1 MVVGTTAESSA
12 GRQNYS
18 KYRDRPYARK
28 AELARRAVTRGRS
41 ANLRLRRQAFA
52 AARAGRPVAWLALV
66 LYRLHVEHPKGVS
79 PTTGRVAAVMAASGD
94 FRSGRRSRPGRA
106 LTAGMLGVSDRTVE
120 RQWRVIE
127 RTGTAVRTKNGD
139 LLSAT
144 QRAQVEADPTER
156 NRWRDRQEWHL
167 VIPEWVKNLP
177 AGVDFAGYERRARE
191 LLAEIAYVS
200 LPYLAAFGNTQ
211 SVENPGADLVVKD
224 RVAPSPKGKV
234 LTYLPLVCS
243 SSQNQPQ
250 NRNNRHVTPQTS
262 PRGNRSETSRKGR
275 SLPTEAVS
283 LARELVARGRFP
295 WLRNTKLPMVAATL
309 SRLATAATPWTAR
322 DVEAEVTRRLATTT
336 FSCPA
341 VPTAPVGY
349 LRWLLAEADPARPP
363 AQIRDAAAR
372 EEQDAIRK
380 RTYRARKDAAARAA
394 RAIPAAHSAA
404 GRIVQEIAR
413 RAGSRRLINNNLVI
427 KDR

>member
-1 MVVGTTAESSA
+1 M
-12 GRQNYS
+12 
-18 KYRDRPYARK
+18 
-28 AELARRAVTRGRS
+28 
-41 ANLRLRRQAFA
+41 
-52 AARAGRPVAWLALV
+52 
-66 LYRLHVEHPKGVS
+66 
-79 PTTGRVAAVMAASGD
+79 
-94 FRSGRRSRPGRA
+94 
-106 LTAGMLGVSDRTVE
+106 
-120 RQWRVIE
+120 
-127 RTGTAVRTKNGD
+127 
-139 LLSAT
+139 
-144 QRAQVEADPTER
+144 
-156 NRWRDRQEWHL
+156 
-167 VIPEWVKNLP
+167 IPEWVKNLP